1 MNSLRCFFKLRWA
14 VPNGP
19 MLTALALSCLL
30 APLPAAAQQKSLKAQ
45 TELLNSGEPIRISS
59 DRMELDQKARTIAF
73 VGQVVVRQGKL
84 TITGRRLTVYAEQGS
99 GLARDQMVEQIDR
112 IEMQG
117 DVKVTQED
125 KVATAGK
132 AVFYNKEQKIIL
144 SDQPRLAQGNDH
156 VEGTLITLFLDQ
168 EKSIIEGSSS
178 QPVQALL
185 HPKQKK

>member
-1 MNSLRCFFKLRWA
+1 MNRLRCFHKPRWA
-14 VPNGP
+14 LQLWLMV
-19 MLTALALSCLL
+19 TALAVSCLL
-30 APLPAAAQQKSLKAQ
+30 GPLPAAAQQKSLKTQ
-45 TELLNSGEPIRISS
+45 TELLNSGEPIRIASE
-59 DRMELDQKARTIAF
+59 RMELDQKTRTIAF

-84 TITGRRLTVYAEQGS
+84 TITGKRLTIFAEQGS
-99 GLARDQMVEQIDR
+99 GMARDQMIEQIDR

-144 SDQPRLAQGNDH
+144 SDQPRLAQGKDH
-156 VEGTLITLFLDQ
+156 VEGALITLFLDQ

-185 HPKQKK
+185 HPKQKQ

>member
-1 MNSLRCFFKLRWA
+1 M
-14 VPNGP
+14 V
-19 MLTALALSCLL
+19 TALAVSCLL
-30 APLPAAAQQKSLKAQ
+30 GPLPAAAQQKSLKTQ
-45 TELLNSGEPIRISS
+45 TELLNSGEPIRIASE
-59 DRMELDQKARTIAF
+59 RMELDQKTRTIAF

-84 TITGRRLTVYAEQGS
+84 TITGKRLTIFAEQGS
-99 GLARDQMVEQIDR
+99 GMARDKMVEQIDR

-144 SDQPRLAQGNDH
+144 SDQPRLAQGKDH
-156 VEGTLITLFLDQ
+156 VEGALITLFLDQ

-185 HPKQKK
+185 HPKQKQ